1 MLRNTASRKVPS
13 RVILD
18 NNILLILAYGEV
30 DRESRGSKRRVHEY
44 MPADFEMAAGLVGR
58 FRQAVVTPNVVTE
71 CSGLFSDEA
80 DAREKAWLK
89 AFLSAEDAIRVEE
102 YVPSRDAA
110 GLAQYEYLGIADCSL
125 LSLIDDDTV
134 LLTTDARLYYAGA
147 KINPLC
153 MNFHHF
159 RNFT

>member
-1 MLRNTASRKVPS
+1 MARANRKAPS

-18 NNILLILAYGEV
+18 ANILVILAYGAV
-30 DRESRGSKRRVHEY
+30 DRESLGSKRRVREY
-44 MPADFEMAAGLVGR
+44 MPEDFDIAAGLVGR

-71 CSGLFSDEA
+71 CPDLFSDDA

-89 AFLSAEDAIRVEE
+89 AFLDAKDAVRVEE

-110 GLAQYEYLGIADCSL
+110 DLAQYERLGIADCSL
-125 LSLIDDDTV
+125 LSLIDEDTV
-134 LLTTDARLYYAGA
+134 LLTTDAKLYYAGVR
-147 KINPLC
+147 INSLC